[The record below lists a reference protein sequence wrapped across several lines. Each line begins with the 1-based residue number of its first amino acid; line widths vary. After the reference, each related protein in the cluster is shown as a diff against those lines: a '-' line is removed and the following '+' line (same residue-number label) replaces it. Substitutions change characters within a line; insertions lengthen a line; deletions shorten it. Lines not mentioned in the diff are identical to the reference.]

1 MSTKPNRK
9 SRKSPHHRTAR
20 VDWALV
26 ERVLACGLIRSV
38 YLFGPPGIGKTY
50 CAYRKGRIGNGVY
63 ACTLTEETPASE
75 LRGTWLPKGEGLVW
89 HDGPIARAMRE
100 GARVV
105 LNELSHA
112 SDDVLAFLYPIIESP
127 ETARLT
133 LPTNETI
140 SPAPGFSV
148 VCTDNVPPDD
158 LPPAL
163 QDRFETIL
171 EIEEPHPEAIARL
184 SPDLRA
190 AALRSL
196 VLENDRR
203 VSLRG
208 WLMLERLRAE
218 FSLEDACIVVFGAER
233 GSQLH
238 DALHFELRAEEGSG

>member
-1 MSTKPNRK
+1 MSAKPTRK
-9 SRKSPHHRTAR
+9 PRKNPHHRTAR

-26 ERVLACGLIRSV
+26 ERVLGCKLVRSV
-38 YLFGPPGIGKTY
+38 YLFGPSGIGKTY
-50 CAYRKGRIGNGVY
+50 CAYHKGCLGRGVY

-89 HDGPIARAMRE
+89 HDGPITRAMRE
-100 GARVV
+100 GARLV

-133 LPTNETI
+133 LPTNETL
-140 SPAPGFSV
+140 SPATGFTV
-148 VCTDNVPPDD
+148 VCTDNLPPDD

-190 AALRSL
+190 AALRSFA
-196 VLENDRR
+196 LENDRR

-208 WLMLERLRAE
+208 WLMLERLRPE
-218 FSLEDACIVVFGAER
+218 LGLDDACTVVFGAER

-238 DALHFELRAEEGSG
+238 DALHFRLTGEEA